1 MEDFLSGREN
11 YDAYSDFFKYF
22 IYPMGKKTYWKQT
35 IQNASNDQDMT
46 TKSNEAF
53 ALLLLEN
60 QWDRWLDIFTL
71 NDGKMTSRRGQ
82 KRATSESKVMPKYTR
97 GGITYAAGNREDGQK
112 GWSKEGILR
121 FNALYDLVS
130 EDRKKNPEFIKK
142 WLESERENMSDGK
155 RRRKK
160 DIPEMPAAKHELFSD
175 EESMKKEEKS
185 GMELLLSAGQCVG
198 EEQEVGSDEDEN

>member
-1 MEDFLSGREN
+1 
-11 YDAYSDFFKYF
+11 
-22 IYPMGKKTYWKQT
+22 MGKKTFWKQT
-35 IQNASNDQDMT
+35 IQNATNDQDMT

-82 KRATSESKVMPKYTR
+82 KRAMSESKVMPKYTR

-112 GWSKEGILR
+112 G
-121 FNALYDLVS
+121 NALYDLVS

-155 RRRKK
+155 RRKRVVWNYCYLCK
-160 DIPEMPAAKHELFSD
+160 
-175 EESMKKEEKS
+175 
-185 GMELLLSAGQCVG
+185 V
-198 EEQEVGSDEDEN
+198 